1 MPREDVL
8 HIFIAKVNLVS
19 LFDGDLTFGGFG
31 GRVDFSEENPSRG
44 TGLGCSVF
52 ERGGLN

>member
-8 HIFIAKVNLVS
+8 RIFIAKVNFVS
-19 LFDGDLTFGGFG
+19 LFDGDLIFGGFS

-44 TGLGCSVF
+44 TGLGCGVF
-52 ERGGLN
+52 ERGG